1 MEGLVYLQLRKGV
14 KKMSVK
20 RYINKDSGDFA
31 DNRLYQ
37 NRVIEAIQYDGSYVN
52 KKELIEFAGEGA
64 VEQGPVID
72 KKPALVVDGY
82 ILLELND
89 WLIKGVEDMLF
100 RFKDEYFKQ
109 YFREVSDEEYNERF
123 RNKISMRS

>member
-1 MEGLVYLQLRKGV
+1 
-14 KKMSVK
+14 MSVK

-72 KKPALVVDGY
+72 TKPALVVDGY

-109 YFREVSDEEYNERF
+109 YFREVSDAEYKERF
-123 RNKISMRS
+123 RN